1 MDTKKIYTKPTIQ
14 YVDIITNDLC
24 AASAC
29 NTIDINTS
37 ALRQMQERHKTYS
50 LKDGASKDMWD
61 TKF

>member
-1 MDTKKIYTKPTIQ
+1 MGKKIYTKPAMQ

-29 NTIDINTS
+29 NTIDINTMQ
-37 ALRQMQERHKTYS
+37 LKNMQERNKTFF

-61 TKF
+61 SKF